1 MLTAFEM
8 LIQALAALALI
19 LAAAKAHGR
28 QLRLER
34 QQAGHPEAD
43 FRGPND
49 PWVES
54 LWRNDR
60 VGFWSV
66 AFGLGGAALAWSMY
80 SAGGLGSPSFWA
92 LFPLGLAWA
101 FAGAFFIMGV
111 QSLWRLADKDAEGW
125 KSHAIGS
132 SFLWWTL
139 VALLFGVSAGLG
151 R

>member
-1 MLTAFEM
+1 MAL
-8 LIQALAALALI
+8 QAATALALI

-34 QQAGHPEAD
+34 VQAGHPQAD
-43 FRGPND
+43 FRAPDD
-49 PWVES
+49 PWVEA

-60 VGFWSV
+60 IGFWTLFL
-66 AFGLGGAALAWSMY
+66 ALGAAGLMWALAAGGVGGGA
-80 SAGGLGSPSFWA
+80 FWGR
-92 LFPLGLAWA
+92 FPVSLAWA
-101 FAGAFFIMGV
+101 FAGAFFVMGV
-111 QSLWRLADKDAEGW
+111 QSLWRLADRDHAGW
-125 KSHAIGS
+125 QSHAIGT